1 MVSVSVYVLLAI
13 FKSYKKKNKKY
24 KKYKIRKKKSQ
35 SYIIERDWNVGLIGD
50 CICEDISSY
59 NIKNYQ
65 QQQK

>member
-24 KKYKIRKKKSQ
+24 KNIKKKSQ

-59 NIKNYQ
+59 NIKELSTTT
-65 QQQK
+65 K